1 MFITRIRSVI
11 YFLKKVA
18 EKFAITKKDTT
29 FAVY

>member
-1 MFITRIRSVI
+1 MFITRIRGVI

-18 EKFAITKKDTT
+18 EKFAITEKEST